1 MKAKAGDNKQNNM
14 RKVKCEICGKYVPQS
29 DMSKSYR
36 HRCKKCVA
44 ELTRQNRHDAKM
56 RLAATKESCTHTA
69 DPYIPYG
76 SPVSD
81 ILQKICANGAD
92 ETIRL
97 AIQTYG
103 KDAQTLMLFEEMAEL
118 QDAICKHLRG
128 RDKTYHVC
136 EEIADVMIMCLQMT
150 QIYGV
155 KCVEKW
161 VDFKMNRLNEHLKGG
176 KL

>member
-1 MKAKAGDNKQNNM
+1 MK
-14 RKVKCEICGKYVPQS
+14 KVQCEICGEYVPQS

-56 RLAATKESCTHTA
+56 KLAATEESCTHTA
-69 DPYIPYG
+69 DPSTPYG

-81 ILQKICANGAD
+81 ILYNICTHGTN

-97 AIQTYG
+97 AILTYG
-103 KDAQTLMLFEEMAEL
+103 KEAQTLMLFEEMAEL
-118 QDAICKHLRG
+118 QDAICKHSRG

-136 EEIADVMIMCLQMT
+136 EEIADVMIMCLQMA

-155 KCVEKW
+155 KCVDQW
-161 VDFKMNRLNEHLKGG
+161 VGLKINRLKERLK
-176 KL
+176 

>member
-1 MKAKAGDNKQNNM
+1 MS
-14 RKVKCEICGKYVPQS
+14 KVKCEICGEYVPQS

-56 RLAATKESCTHTA
+56 RLAATEESDTNTA
-69 DPYIPYG
+69 DPEMPYG
-76 SPVSD
+76 SPVSN
-81 ILQKICANGAD
+81 ILQQMCANGTD

-103 KDAQTLMLFEEMAEL
+103 KDAQTMMLFEEMAEL

-128 RDKTYHVC
+128 RGTADQVC
-136 EEIADVMIMCLQMT
+136 EEIADVMIMCLQMG
-150 QIYGV
+150 QIYGP
-155 KCVEKW
+155 KLVEGWAEYKIE
-161 VDFKMNRLNEHLKGG
+161 RLKYRLTQH
-176 KL
+176 